1 MQVIWTP
8 EAMQDRLDI
17 WKYIATDNPRTAVHM
32 DELFSAVAASL
43 ADFPD
48 KGRLGTVVGTR
59 ELIPHENY
67 RLVYQTE
74 RDVVWILALV
84 HVARMWPPV
93 QSQLQSPAAFN
104 TSSTPCM
111 P

>member
-8 EAMQDRLDI
+8 EALQDRLDI
-17 WKYIATDNPRTAVHM
+17 WEYIATENPRAAVHM
-32 DELFSAVAASL
+32 DELFSAAAASL

-59 ELIPHENY
+59 ELIPHEKA
-67 RLVYQTE
+67 E
-74 RDVVWILALV
+74 HDAVWILALV

-93 QSQLQSPAAFN
+93 QS
-104 TSSTPCM
+104 
-111 P
+111 

>member
-8 EAMQDRLDI
+8 EALQDRLDI
-17 WKYIATDNPRTAVHM
+17 WEYIATENPRTAVHM
-32 DELFSAVAASL
+32 DELFSAAAASL

-67 RLVYQTE
+67 HLAYQAE
-74 RDVVWILALV
+74 HDAVWILALV

-93 QSQLQSPAAFN
+93 QS
-104 TSSTPCM
+104 
-111 P
+111 

>member
-1 MQVIWTP
+1 ML
-8 EAMQDRLDI
+8 RLWVTDAGHLDTRGTAGSSGYLGI
-17 WKYIATDNPRTAVHM
+17 HRTDNPRAAVHI
-32 DELFSAVAASL
+32 DELFSAAAASL

-48 KGRLGTVVGTR
+48 KGRLGLVAGTR

-74 RDVVWILALV
+74 RDVVWILAMV

-93 QSQLQSPAAFN
+93 QS
-104 TSSTPCM
+104 
-111 P
+111 